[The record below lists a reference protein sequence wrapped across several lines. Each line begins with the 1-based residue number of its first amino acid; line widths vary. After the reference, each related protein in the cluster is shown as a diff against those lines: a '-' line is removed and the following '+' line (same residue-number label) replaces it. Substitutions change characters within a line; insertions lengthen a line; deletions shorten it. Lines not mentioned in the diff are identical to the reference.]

1 MQNRQV
7 ATGPALGTIVL
18 GLCVLG
24 VVGCDTSRQGLR
36 LASDA
41 GVFAGDGAG
50 GAAGLP
56 VTTGGSSGLSTGVA
70 GSSGGVAHGTGGTS
84 IGGTAPSGIAGSS
97 SDGAAIGTAGA
108 IGGAQSSGGLAP
120 VGGAVS
126 TDGAVSTGGA
136 VTVAPATVAESG
148 FVTVSTG
155 TVQLSGYIASSTAGS
170 GSSIALTYGTDE
182 FCATGVVAPNST
194 YKSWAST
201 GFNVNQQASGASGST
216 QSLALVGT
224 TVSLRYV
231 NRGGAT
237 LEFQLFD
244 GSQYWCY
251 YLPPAPESTTF
262 SFLLASLNTQCW
274 DGKGTAFQ
282 SGTAIVSVNLA
293 VPGASNSKTPFD
305 YCFQGMSVD

>member
-1 MQNRQV
+1 MQSRQP
-7 ATGPALGTIVL
+7 ATRPVL
-18 GLCVLG
+18 GAIFLG
-24 VVGCDTSRQGLR
+24 VFVFWPAGCDTAHPGLR
-36 LASDA
+36 LVPDA
-41 GVFAGDGAG
+41 GLTDRDSSG
-50 GAAGLP
+50 GAAGSAGGAGLG
-56 VTTGGSSGLSTGVA
+56 TGGSGA
-70 GSSGGVAHGTGGTS
+70 TGGTQS
-84 IGGTAPSGIAGSS
+84 
-97 SDGAAIGTAGA
+97 IGTAGS
-108 IGGAQSSGGLAP
+108 IGGEAAGGLASS
-120 VGGAVS
+120 GGAVS
-126 TDGAVSTGGA
+126 TSGAVSTGGA

-170 GSSIALTYGTDE
+170 GSSISLTYGSDE

-194 YKSWAST
+194 YKSWAVT

-224 TVSLRYV
+224 TISLRYV
-231 NRGGAT
+231 NRGGTT

-262 SFLLASLNTQCW
+262 SFPLANLNTQCW
-274 DGKGTAFQ
+274 DGLGAAFQ
-282 SGTAIVSVNLA
+282 SGTPIVSVNLA
-293 VPGASNSKTPFD
+293 VPGASSSKTPFD